1 MLHKYSKQT
10 REILGAFLL
19 QFSLV
24 LYILGRFL
32 MKQLFHSL
40 LFDMRWLYP
49 THVQR
54 ELVE

>member
-40 LFDMRWLYP
+40 LFDMR
-49 THVQR
+49 
-54 ELVE
+54 